1 MGTFLMRH
9 GQFQIVKY
17 LQADTDPDPIRWG
30 RARARGRCPSL
41 PDIDSLSI
49 SRHKKYI
56 YDALGPSLRSR
67 KSTLRHFPG
76 KTMSNCITTTRQ
88 QTYRMRIC
96 PFVNHHRSR
105 GSCCIPVRHCLP
117 AFPTVYEPDVRCL
130 RLQSTRMFNEIH
142 SQEASW
148 ISRTN
153 VMIRIPRSSIAVMI
167 VASNIDE
174 FKNYDGT
181 RGTST
186 SSNANVPSAISRG
199 VAR

>member
-1 MGTFLMRH
+1 MGNFKLSNTCKRTRIRILSGGGAPARVEDVPVFLTSIHLAYR
-9 GQFQIVKY
+9 
-17 LQADTDPDPIRWG
+17 DTRN
-30 RARARGRCPSL
+30 S
-41 PDIDSLSI
+41 
-49 SRHKKYI
+49 
-56 YDALGPSLRSR
+56 
-67 KSTLRHFPG
+67 
-76 KTMSNCITTTRQ
+76 
-88 QTYRMRIC
+88 

-105 GSCCIPVRHCLP
+105 GSCWIPVRHCLP

-130 RLQSTRMFNEIH
+130 RLQSSRMFNEIH